1 MINTYMSN
9 ELETVLASLGQAINQ
24 KIISAPAP
32 TLDISDRSISGNKLN
47 GGTYANFASTGIKD
61 KATYAGAPILTIEND
76 KIVTDAIAV
85 NTVLNPLT
93 IKGNLT
99 VEGGITAH
107 TLHVNEITS
116 DTRTERSTPLEFK
129 GENNQAPYNKGLI
142 WTGVG
147 PTRQFMFREG
157 DDRFFS
163 SEAIDLQNGKNYKIN
178 NTTVLAETELGTTVV
193 SSNLRRVGTLQTLK
207 VAGNVT
213 IGEYLFWD
221 NDSMRLGIG
230 IDAPNGDLSIGS
242 MDHEFIIAADD
253 REFKV
258 GTWSTAKLNIIT
270 DDTTRI
276 SISASG
282 AIQLNDK
289 VNINGKLGV
298 GVKNFDTDAD
308 ITTAGPVRFQG
319 KKQEVSSSIPTEG
332 SYAHGDI
339 IWNSNPQATSYVG
352 WICTRSG
359 TPGEWKTFGQ
369 ISA

>member
-1 MINTYMSN
+1 
-9 ELETVLASLGQAINQ
+9 
-24 KIISAPAP
+24 
-32 TLDISDRSISGNKLN
+32 
-47 GGTYANFASTGIKD
+47 
-61 KATYAGAPILTIEND
+61 
-76 KIVTDAIAV
+76 
-85 NTVLNPLT
+85 
-93 IKGNLT
+93 
-99 VEGGITAH
+99 
-107 TLHVNEITS
+107 
-116 DTRTERSTPLEFK
+116 
-129 GENNQAPYNKGLI
+129 
-142 WTGVG
+142 
-147 PTRQFMFREG
+147 
-157 DDRFFS
+157 
-163 SEAIDLQNGKNYKIN
+163 
-178 NTTVLAETELGTTVV
+178 
-193 SSNLRRVGTLQTLK
+193 
-207 VAGNVT
+207 
-213 IGEYLFWD
+213 
-221 NDSMRLGIG
+221 MRLGIG

>member
-1 MINTYMSN
+1 MSN

-32 TLDISDRSISGNKLN
+32 ALDIHDRSISGNKLN

-61 KATYAGAPILTIEND
+61 KATYAGEPILTIEND

-85 NTVLNPLT
+85 NTVLTPLT
-93 IKGNLT
+93 VKGNLT
-99 VEGGITAH
+99 VEGGITAQS
-107 TLHVNEITS
+107 LHVDEITS
-116 DTRTERSTPLEFK
+116 DTRTERNTPLEFK
-129 GENNQAPYNKGLI
+129 GEDNLAPFNKGLI
-142 WTGVG
+142 WSGAG
-147 PTRQFMFREG
+147 PTRQFMYRDG
-157 DDRFFS
+157 KPRFFS
-163 SEAIDLQNGKNYKIN
+163 SESIDLQPEKEYKIN
-178 NTTVLAETELGTTVV
+178 NTTVLSETELGTAVV
-193 SSNLRRVGTLQTLK
+193 KSNLRKVGTLQTLK

-242 MDHEFIIAADD
+242 MDHEFVIAADD

-298 GVKNFDTDAD
+298 GVKNFETDVD
-308 ITTAGPVRFQG
+308 ITTAGPVRFEG
-319 KKQEVSSSIPTEG
+319 KKFETGDAAPVDG
-332 SYAHGDI
+332 NYAQGDI
-339 IWNSNPQATSYVG
+339 VWNKNPQSTGYVG
-352 WICTRSG
+352 WICIRSG
-359 TPGEWKTFGQ
+359 SPGEWKTFGQ
-369 ISA
+369 ISN